1 MTGSSQTSTGDAHGR
16 DELALEVEEIA
27 DLELPPPLAD
37 DVRGGKCHVVK
48 PNLYT
53 SPSMTTG

>member
-1 MTGSSQTSTGDAHGR
+1 MSDPRQSERGDVR

-37 DVRGGKCHVVK
+37 DVRGGKCHAVK
-48 PNLYT
+48 ADLYT
-53 SPSMTTG
+53 SPSLTQG